1 MKESA
6 FVVELKP
13 KEIFRNFDENAISGL
28 NYKQLCMLDKIQVFK
43 ELSFEET
50 KELVEEKI
58 KTTTNE
64 EAKDEL
70 LCLIN
75 ELENETVDILDEKKW
90 FAIIKKIGEAGELS
104 YKIKDSNLQDRF
116 LSCVKQ
122 LNQKFQT
129 FIDSK
134 YESLFTRSGLK
145 YPYTIDKV
153 QDFIAANSK
162 GTKIAFIVIDGMN
175 YWQWTLLKHCLESRK
190 LTVEEKPTL
199 SWIPSITAWARQS
212 IFGGKKP
219 DLSIDNRSEGE
230 LFKNFWVEKH
240 QKASYQVSYEPI
252 KTDKR
257 INIPSRDITVA
268 SFVTNGLDELMHGNI
283 MGYEQLFLNTK
294 LWIEKSGICN
304 SIKDLRDAGFEVYLS
319 TDHGNIEAELNLK
332 VTAGQ
337 KSLMHSKS
345 KRFIQFDTEDQ
356 AITYIENNK
365 NYQLGKKEKSVYF
378 KDTNGFGT
386 SGDKVITHGGSHI
399 LELLIPVGVVK

>member
-145 YPYTIDKV
+145 YPYTIL
-153 QDFIAANSK
+153 
-162 GTKIAFIVIDGMN
+162 G
-175 YWQWTLLKHCLESRK
+175 
-190 LTVEEKPTL
+190 
-199 SWIPSITAWARQS
+199 
-212 IFGGKKP
+212 
-219 DLSIDNRSEGE
+219 
-230 LFKNFWVEKH
+230 
-240 QKASYQVSYEPI
+240 SYQNNVVADVTVVATRTPI
-252 KTDKR
+252 IPQSLPITIER
-257 INIPSRDITVA
+257 IMFAMPFTRIIVR
-268 SFVTNGLDELMHGNI
+268 
-283 MGYEQLFLNTK
+283 
-294 LWIEKSGICN
+294 
-304 SIKDLRDAGFEVYLS
+304 
-319 TDHGNIEAELNLK
+319 
-332 VTAGQ
+332 
-337 KSLMHSKS
+337 
-345 KRFIQFDTEDQ
+345 
-356 AITYIENNK
+356 
-365 NYQLGKKEKSVYF
+365 
-378 KDTNGFGT
+378 
-386 SGDKVITHGGSHI
+386 I
-399 LELLIPVGVVK
+399 L